1 MIVAK
6 FQRFEGFWATPR
18 GIAMLKEA
26 RRIFTARTGRKPPGL
41 SQGGLSTGVSAS
53 AGTHAR
59 EAFDSRTS
67 GWSAHYQR
75 EWEIAMWTVGFGS
88 WHRYYLPGV
97 WPEHNHAIPKGG
109 DLSPAAHAQERAF
122 RLIRDGLRGNR
133 PYTAIGKYAAVTWES
148 YQASKKGAKI
158 KIGNTWYP
166 DIGSVSLPMLV
177 KVWRSGSLSR
187 NAWYVQWWLRDL
199 NLYTAPIDGRVG
211 PKTKAA
217 YDAFRSRVLKLKGKD
232 ATGDPGYQSLSALR
246 ARAKTH
252 KKPVTR

>member
-1 MIVAK
+1 VAK

-26 RRIFTARTGRKPPGL
+26 RRIFTARTGRKPPSL

-59 EAFDSRTS
+59 EAFDSRTG

-75 EWEIAMWTVGFGS
+75 EWEIAMWTVGFGT
-88 WHRYYLPGV
+88 GT
-97 WPEHNHAIPKGG
+97 ATT
-109 DLSPAAHAQERAF
+109 SPACGRNTTTPSPKVATCPVLPAHKRAPSATAAT
-122 RLIRDGLRGNR
+122 DCAGNR
-133 PYTAIGKYAAVTWES
+133 PYTAIGNYAGVTWEA
-148 YQASKKGAKI
+148 YQASKKGPRSRSETPGTQTSARCRCRCC
-158 KIGNTWYP
+158 
-166 DIGSVSLPMLV
+166 V

-199 NLYTAPIDGRVG
+199 EPVQGTRRRPGRAQDESRLRCV
-211 PKTKAA
+211 PVT
-217 YDAFRSRVLKLKGKD
+217 RVLKLKGKD
-232 ATGDPGYQSLSALR
+232 ATGDPGFQSLSALR

-252 KKPVTR
+252 KKPVAR